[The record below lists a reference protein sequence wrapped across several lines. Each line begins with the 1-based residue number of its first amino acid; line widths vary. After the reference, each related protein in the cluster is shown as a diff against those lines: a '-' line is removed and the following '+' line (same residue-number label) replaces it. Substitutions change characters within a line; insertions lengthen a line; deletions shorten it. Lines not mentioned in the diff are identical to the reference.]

1 LTPAA
6 FDDNLAFGT
15 THANRGKRM
24 TEERDPNEDA
34 VEDLDVNE
42 DEADAVKGGRRA
54 DPCEGG
60 E

>member
-1 LTPAA
+1 
-6 FDDNLAFGT
+6 
-15 THANRGKRM
+15 M
-24 TEERDPNEDA
+24 TEERDQNEDA

-42 DEADAVKGGRRA
+42 DEAEAVKGGRMA

>member
-1 LTPAA
+1 
-6 FDDNLAFGT
+6 
-15 THANRGKRM
+15 M
-24 TEERDPNEDA
+24 SEREPEQGEK

-42 DEADAVKGGRRA
+42 DEAAEVKGGRARTA

>member
-1 LTPAA
+1 
-6 FDDNLAFGT
+6 
-15 THANRGKRM
+15 M
-24 TEERDPNEDA
+24 SEREPEQGEK

-42 DEADAVKGGRRA
+42 DEAAEVKGGRRA